1 MLEVSDRGSGFPS
14 AFIPEA
20 FDRFTRAEIGRTSAG
35 SGLGLAIVR
44 AIAQAHGGDVSIAA
58 TGSRT
63 TVAIRIP
70 QDEGRAMPR

>member
-1 MLEVSDRGSGFPS
+1 
-14 AFIPEA
+14 
-20 FDRFTRAEIGRTSAG
+20 
-35 SGLGLAIVR
+35 VR